1 MVTAGMGA
9 AKMPAQHQPRPD
21 HSDRPFNNLLRR
33 LNASDFGL
41 IAPHLAQQELKANEL
56 LYNPGDDVEVV
67 HFPCGPSLATFMVPN
82 ADGRDVE
89 TILVGR
95 EGAVGGIVS
104 KGFLPAYTRIM
115 VKFGG
120 PFVRLHVGKLEA
132 AKLKSATLRNVFAR
146 YADCMLAQIFQS
158 TACNAIHSI
167 EQRTAKW
174 IISAM
179 ERTDDDNTV
188 PLTHEQLATL
198 LGVGRSYTSRVIQTF
213 KAEGVLETRRGS
225 ILVRNPDALRM
236 QGLQL
241 QRSRQKPLRG
251 SAARGLSD
259 RSGSYPLKPDRFWRE
274 NQLTKA
280 QTTHCFPAISDYIAP
295 QRAGCA
301 RSFWPG
307 FLFGRRAPFRI
318 PGF

>member
-1 MVTAGMGA
+1 MA
-9 AKMPAQHQPRPD
+9 ARHGGGSD
-21 HSDRPFNNLLRR
+21 NGDRPFNNLLRR
-33 LNASDFGL
+33 LNAGDFAL
-41 IAPHLAQQELKANEL
+41 IAPHLAAEEARANEL
-56 LYNPGDDVEVV
+56 LYSPGDDVGVV
-67 HFPCGPSLATFMVPN
+67 HFPCGPSLASFMVPN
-82 ADGRDVE
+82 EDGRDVE

-104 KGFLPAYTRIM
+104 EGYLPAYTRIM

-120 PFVRLHVGKLEA
+120 PFVRLQVGKLNA
-132 AKLKSATLRNVFAR
+132 AKTKSATLRNIFAR

-179 ERTDDDNTV
+179 ERTDGDNVV

-225 ILVRNPDALRM
+225 ILILNPEALRIRAC
-236 QGLQL
+236 LCNEAV
-241 QRSRQKPLRG
+241 KNHFEEVLRG
-251 SAARGLSD
+251 VYPSEEAP
-259 RSGSYPLKPDRFWRE
+259 GS
-274 NQLTKA
+274 
-280 QTTHCFPAISDYIAP
+280 
-295 QRAGCA
+295 
-301 RSFWPG
+301 
-307 FLFGRRAPFRI
+307 
-318 PGF
+318 